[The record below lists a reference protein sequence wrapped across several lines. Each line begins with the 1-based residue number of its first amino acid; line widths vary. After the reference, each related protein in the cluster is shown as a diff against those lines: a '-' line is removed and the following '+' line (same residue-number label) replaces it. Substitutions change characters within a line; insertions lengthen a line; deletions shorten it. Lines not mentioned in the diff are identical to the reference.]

1 MGFLQPG
8 TRESQD
14 GFTTKDTENT
24 KEEKEDK
31 KLVSFLRGEMNLMR
45 EAGEK
50 SRAIYVFL
58 CKE

>member
-1 MGFLQPG
+1 MPRRRGS
-8 TRESQD
+8 TRHEIFESEN
-14 GFTTKDTENT
+14 TENT